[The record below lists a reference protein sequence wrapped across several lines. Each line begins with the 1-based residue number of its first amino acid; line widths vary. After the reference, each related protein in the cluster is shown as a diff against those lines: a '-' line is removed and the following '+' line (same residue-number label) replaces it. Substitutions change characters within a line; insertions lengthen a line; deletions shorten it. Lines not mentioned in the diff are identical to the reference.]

1 MNQIKD
7 EVNERS
13 TYTVVYSR
21 FMFFWLMV
29 LLLVTR

>member
-1 MNQIKD
+1 MNQIED

-21 FMFFWLMV
+21 FMFFWWMV

>member
-7 EVNERS
+7 EVNERN
-13 TYTVVYSR
+13 TYTVVYLR
-21 FMFFWLMV
+21 FMFFWWMV